1 MSNGETPLDGFSWLS
16 ARARARAREKRE
28 ERREKRYRKI
38 RSPAHEWP
46 PLSGR
51 NETVRRDS
59 YLFPTEVD
67 WNIFY
72 RVGPHPRI
80 LLPFP
85 GLPPRRALD
94 ESGDARTGSAN
105 LADFLW
111 EKWRPELSLSLSLSL
126 SRSLAF
132 GLPKLLRGAMELGI
146 RVTEKRINPRR
157 VLRLREGGREGDNS
171 PRAGS
176 ELLPRSGKISG
187 SQAFR
192 SNSNVTQLRSS
203 RSNRGENPLV
213 RSSLPVLV
221 VACSRFREG
230 SLNGRARP
238 RNSSYV

>member
-1 MSNGETPLDGFSWLS
+1 VLETQRGVSSWSWHTLDEQRRNSSRWLLS
-16 ARARARAREKRE
+16 AKCARAQE

-111 EKWRPELSLSLSLSL
+111 EKWRPGLSP
-126 SRSLAF
+126 AF
-132 GLPKLLRGAMELGI
+132 GLLRLLPGPTSPELGI
-146 RVTEKRINPRR
+146 RVTEKCINSRR
-157 VLRLREGGREGDNS
+157 GAAEVGGRE
-171 PRAGS
+171 
-176 ELLPRSGKISG
+176 
-187 SQAFR
+187 
-192 SNSNVTQLRSS
+192 
-203 RSNRGENPLV
+203 
-213 RSSLPVLV
+213 
-221 VACSRFREG
+221 RE
-230 SLNGRARP
+230 RER
-238 RNSSYV
+238 